1 MKFLSKTFLV
11 IISLV
16 ILPFALWVLSMMII
30 GIGGL
35 PWFLSTA
42 GQINYWQETPAYMQM
57 SDMTFKIAPE
67 LKPIPYRW
75 KEISD
80 SAFVPSNS
88 DNKKSSFRVFKVLS
102 SFTIRCYKEYNC
114 FSNLTKN
121 EGLVYGTEFF
131 YEPVFYTGFSDKNN
145 KSFDDNFNYSNNPIQ
160 KYPGT
165 KVEFSLI
172 SKEPLYFDS
181 YVAVACGPDKRGEHI
196 RPLICNFETLK
207 TEIKQSSNEISMP
220 NLRFVLVDHG
230 GDKVESNVYQS
241 ELWPIILKGFE
252 QLIRNS
258 HISTIEAKNINN
270 KAEGHW
276 QADRHSSDYR
286 KQ

>member
-1 MKFLSKTFLV
+1 MRRS
-11 IISLV
+11 
-16 ILPFALWVLSMMII
+16 
-30 GIGGL
+30 GG
-35 PWFLSTA
+35 
-42 GQINYWQETPAYMQM
+42 
-57 SDMTFKIAPE
+57 E
-67 LKPIPYRW
+67 L
-75 KEISD
+75 
-80 SAFVPSNS
+80 
-88 DNKKSSFRVFKVLS
+88 
-102 SFTIRCYKEYNC
+102 
-114 FSNLTKN
+114 
-121 EGLVYGTEFF
+121 
-131 YEPVFYTGFSDKNN
+131 
-145 KSFDDNFNYSNNPIQ
+145 DDNFNYSNNPIQ

-270 KAEGHW
+270 KRREGKVEEALHCT
-276 QADRHSSDYR
+276 ARLVSVYVCFLHISSNVR
-286 KQ
+286 GVLF